1 VPFSLVPYSLFLFS
15 RGGRRGRKEDR
26 SLLGKRSARHGNMA
40 LVIRMRR
47 EFVFQGFLAAA
58 LEKGRG
64 ISRSGFVGFRRH
76 SLLVVW
82 AFASRLHAVRKY
94 KRIYS
99 WRTDAPY

>member
-1 VPFSLVPYSLFLFS
+1 VAAEEVDWEESPYTYPHSHLHTTLHYSLFLFS

-47 EFVFQGFLAAA
+47 EFVFPGLVAAA

-64 ISRSGFVGFRRH
+64 ISRSGFVGFRRQGKRME
-76 SLLVVW
+76 L
-82 AFASRLHAVRKY
+82 RLY
-94 KRIYS
+94 EL
-99 WRTDAPY
+99 